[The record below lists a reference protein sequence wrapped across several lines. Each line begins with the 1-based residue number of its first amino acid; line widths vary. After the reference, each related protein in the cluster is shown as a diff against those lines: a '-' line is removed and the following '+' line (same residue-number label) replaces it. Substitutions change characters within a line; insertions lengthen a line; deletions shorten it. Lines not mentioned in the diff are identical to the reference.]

1 MGQYLIGVIILLVV
15 YFTIFFIV
23 AQLLKNNSI
32 VDIGWGLG
40 FVLVS
45 VYSWIYTSITSTL
58 TLTQAIITIL
68 VSLWGLRLFTYI
80 GVRNFKKPED
90 FRYQEMRKKWGQ
102 KGVLIKAYFKV
113 FMTQAAFMFI
123 ISLPILSAYTT
134 TKNANIFFLIL
145 GTIVFLTGFVFETVG
160 DYQLRTFVKNKINK
174 GHIMQSGLWKYTRHP
189 NYFGET
195 LIWWGLWIVVL
206 SLPFFYIAIISPV
219 LITFLLLFVSG
230 VPLLEKK
237 YKNNPEFQEY
247 AKRTS
252 IFFPLPPLKV
262 EKTVKFK

>member
-1 MGQYLIGVIILLVV
+1 MGQYLLGVVILLVV
-15 YFTIFFIV
+15 YFTIFFVI
-23 AQLLKNNSI
+23 AQILKNNSI

-40 FVLVS
+40 FVVLS
-45 VYSWIYTSITSTL
+45 VYSLIYTSITSTL
-58 TLTQAIITIL
+58 TFTQIIITIL
-68 VSLWGLRLFTYI
+68 VGLWGLRLFTYI
-80 GVRNFKKPED
+80 GIRNFKKPED
-90 FRYQEMRKKWGQ
+90 FRYIQMRKKWGQ
-102 KGVLIKAYFKV
+102 KNVFMKAYFKV
-113 FMTQAAFMFI
+113 FMAQAAFMFI

-134 TKNANIFFLIL
+134 TKNANSIFLIL
-145 GTIVFLTGFVFETVG
+145 GIVVFLIGLIFESVG
-160 DYQLRTFVKNKINK
+160 DYQLRTFVKNINNK

-195 LIWWGLWIVVL
+195 LIWWGIWIIVL
-206 SLPFFYIAIISPV
+206 SLPYFYISIISPV

-252 IFFPLPPLKV
+252 IFFPLPPVKV